1 MAHLA
6 VYRYLLL
13 LSAAILLLNGCCD
26 AEVFTASSD
35 VASMF
40 RKEKQVVNVLTDFLS
55 RIESKLEVIRRYV

>member
-40 RKEKQVVNVLTDFLS
+40 RLEEQVVKVLTDFLS
-55 RIESKLEVIRRYV
+55 RIESKLEVIRRYL